1 MAANYLARI
10 SLLSARRSTVW
21 AAYCPAILASAVA
34 GTDRRQG
41 KAQAAEFASAGGPA
55 IILIRPQLGENIG
68 TAARAMLNC
77 GLMDLRLVAPRDGWP
92 NVKALNAAS
101 GADAVI
107 GRVRLFDTIAEAVAE
122 LNTVYATT
130 ARARDMIKPVIT
142 ARKAAENMR
151 QNTVAKAGILF
162 GPERSGLNND
172 DVSLADAIIEV
183 PLNPA
188 FASLNLAQ
196 AVLIISY
203 EWYAATGETVPE
215 CLLTDHGS
223 AAQKDEILNFFNM
236 LEGELDIRNFY
247 PTPAMRPKMTRNM
260 RNLFQR
266 LQLSQQ
272 DVQSLYGIVKALANT
287 PPGGKLGS

>member
-1 MAANYLARI
+1 
-10 SLLSARRSTVW
+10 
-21 AAYCPAILASAVA
+21 VA
-34 GTDRRQG
+34 GTDRRQA
-41 KAQAAEFASAGGPA
+41 KTQAAEFASSGGPA
-55 IILIRPQLGENIG
+55 IVLVRPQLGENIG

-107 GRVRLFDTIAEAVAE
+107 GRARVYDSVTEAVAE
-122 LNTVYATT
+122 LDTVYAST
-130 ARARDMIKPVIT
+130 ARGREMVKPVLT
-142 ARKAAENMR
+142 ARKAAENLR
-151 QNTVAKAGILF
+151 QNAGSKAGILF
-162 GPERSGLNND
+162 GPERSGLDND
-172 DVSLADAIIEV
+172 DVVLADAIIEV

-196 AVLIISY
+196 AVLIVCY
-203 EWYAATGETVPE
+203 EWHAASREEEPE
-215 CLLTDHGS
+215 RLPAGRS
-223 AAQKDEILNFFNM
+223 PAAQKKEILNFFNM
-236 LEGELDIRNFY
+236 LEGELDDRGFY
-247 PTPAMRPKMTRNM
+247 PTAAMRPKMTRNM

-287 PPGGKLGS
+287 PPGGKSGG